1 MRPLVDALKRDLL
14 PLTVLVVAAV
24 SLALLPQVSGAT
36 ITYLNVYDVLQR
48 FADYGLLA
56 LAVGLCMIIGEYDL
70 STASMYGLAGMV
82 AVLTGAG
89 TPAWGIAAA
98 LAVGIGGGLV
108 QGAIVTRLRLPAVP
122 VTLGGFIVYLGI
134 TYVIS
139 HNNDVTYDRISVGL
153 RLDQPIAWVFS
164 IRSLITIGGFLVAAA
179 VFHLTRVGPDI
190 RATGG
195 DRRASRIAGV
205 RVDRVLLGV
214 LAASGLCAA
223 AAGSLHGYSLS
234 SAQPDLGFNPL
245 IFATIAAL
253 VGGVKLAGG
262 RGSPLGIAAGVLSL
276 AILEEILAA
285 VAAPQYTGDLVTGV
299 LLLFVTIFAA
309 PMLSEWWARRAPPPT
324 PGDAPPEPAAPS

>member
-1 MRPLVDALKRDLL
+1 MRGLARAFRGDLL
-14 PLTVLVVAAV
+14 AFTVFGVAAA
-24 SLALLPQVSGAT
+24 SLALLPYVSDTT

-56 LAVGLCMIIGEYDL
+56 LAIGLCMILGEYDL

-89 TPAWGIAAA
+89 TPAYGILAA
-98 LAVGIGGGLV
+98 LAVGIGGGLI
-108 QGAIVTRLRLPAVP
+108 QGSIITRLRIAAVP
-122 VTLGGFIVYLGI
+122 VSLGGFIVYLGI

-139 HNNDVTYDRISVGL
+139 DSNDITYDRITVGL
-153 RLDQPIAWVFS
+153 RLDEPLAWVFS
-164 IRSLITIGGFLVAAA
+164 IRSLITIGGFLLVAA

-195 DRRASRIAGV
+195 DRRASRISGV
-205 RVDRVLLGV
+205 RVGRVMIGV
-214 LAASGLCAA
+214 FAASGLCAA
-223 AAGSLHGYSLS
+223 AAGSLHSYSLS

-262 RGSPLGIAAGVLSL
+262 RGSPFGIAAGVLSL

-299 LLLFVTIFAA
+299 LLLTVTIVAA
-309 PMLSEWWARRAPPPT
+309 PVVSAAWARRSAPET
-324 PGDAPPEPAAPS
+324 AANAPSPNSTS

>member
-1 MRPLVDALKRDLL
+1 VKRLAGALRGDLL
-14 PLTVLVVAAV
+14 AFSILGIAAL
-24 SLALLPQVSGAT
+24 SLALLPYLTNTT

-56 LAVGLCMIIGEYDL
+56 LAIGLCMIVGEYDL

-89 TPAWGIAAA
+89 TPAWGILAA
-98 LAVGIGGGLV
+98 LAVGAAGGLV
-108 QGAIVTRLRLPAVP
+108 QGGIITSLRLAAVP

-134 TYVIS
+134 TYVLS
-139 HNNDVTYDRISVGL
+139 GNNDVTYDRIEVGL

-164 IRSLITIGGFLVAAA
+164 IRSLITMAGFLLVAAA
-179 VFHLTRVGPDI
+179 FHLTRIGPDI

-205 RVDRVLLGV
+205 RVGRVLVGV
-214 LAASGLCAA
+214 FAASGLLAA
-223 AAGSLHGYSLS
+223 AAGSLHAYSLS

-262 RGSPLGIAAGVLSL
+262 RGSPFGIAAGVLSL

-285 VAAPQYTGDLVTGV
+285 VAAPQYAGDLVTGV

-309 PMLSEWWARRAPPPT
+309 PVVSDWWTRQSDSEKSVSVSSRT
-324 PGDAPPEPAAPS
+324 STS